1 MEKYLIVYGKY
12 EGMEASA
19 VNLLTAEISRYT
31 NSPPTVARANDTG
44 ADGLCGKDVVI
55 LGTLSDNRLLADKYG
70 SVADGDSEG
79 YAVEVGERD
88 GRNVIFIAAN
98 EMQGVYYGVVDFISS
113 YLPTVAPTLFP
124 NPNVKGAF
132 DAPFNRLM
140 PPFAIEK
147 RPCVRNRAI
156 WTWGHCILGYRK
168 FFENMSLVRL
178 NEVVIWNDCLP
189 INAKEIVRFAHSY
202 NIRVIWGFAWGWDTH
217 CAEFDIKKCFDPS
230 EVSAFADKTLE
241 YYEKELLP
249 SGADGIYFQSFTEL
263 PNDCINGINIADAV
277 TAWVNGIAGRL
288 FDKYPD
294 LEILF
299 GLHATSVARH
309 LDCIAGVDKRIR
321 IIWEDCGAFPY
332 NYNPS
337 KTDNYAAT
345 EAFTDRSATLRGSG
359 EKFGCVYK
367 GMTTLCWAAAVEGGR
382 DNSVVEIFE
391 HIDRRYV
398 LGENSAAEIDA
409 LCAERLPS
417 WKYYTAKWIKN
428 ADFAARLTRRISEKT
443 DTDADIQLL
452 VEYGA
457 FEKAIM
463 PPVALAAE
471 MLWQPCGETA
481 DIVERVMQ
489 SPFVKFP
496 QTCL

>member
-1 MEKYLIVYGKY
+1 MQKYIIVYGKY
-12 EGMEASA
+12 DGMEAAA
-19 VNLLTAEISRYT
+19 VNLLSAEISRYT
-31 NSPPTVARANDTG
+31 DSLPTVAQADDIRADE
-44 ADGLCGKDVVI
+44 LCGKDAVI
-55 LGTLSDNRLLADKYG
+55 VGTLSDNRLLADKYT
-70 SVADGDSEG
+70 SVAGDDGEG
-79 YAVEVGERD
+79 YAVEVAERD
-88 GRNVIFIAAN
+88 GGNVIFIAAN
-98 EMQGVYYGVVDFISS
+98 EMQGVYYGVVDFIST
-113 YLPTVAPTLFP
+113 YLPTVTPTLFP
-124 NPNVKGAF
+124 SPNIKGAF

-140 PPFAIEK
+140 PPYAVEK

-156 WTWGHCILGYRK
+156 WTWGHCILDYRK

-178 NEVVIWNDCLP
+178 NEIIIWNDCLP
-189 INAKEIVRFAHSY
+189 INAKEIVRYAHAY

-230 EVSAFADKTLE
+230 ELSAFADKTLE

-263 PNDCINGINIADAV
+263 STDCINGIGIADAV
-277 TAWVNGIAGRL
+277 TTWVNGIAGRL
-288 FDKYPD
+288 FDKHPD

-309 LDCIAGVDKRIR
+309 LDCIAKVDKRIR
-321 IIWEDCGAFPY
+321 IIWEDCGSFPY

-337 KTDNYAAT
+337 KTDNYDVT
-345 EAFTDRSATLRGSG
+345 ETFTDRIASLRGSG

-367 GMTTLCWAAAVEGGR
+367 GMTTLYWSAAVEGSR
-382 DNSVVEIFE
+382 DAHTVECFE

-409 LCAERLPS
+409 LFADRLPS
-417 WKYYTAKWIKN
+417 WKYYTAEWIKN
-428 ADFAARLTRRISEKT
+428 ADFAARLTRRISEAT
-443 DTDADIQLL
+443 HADADIQLL

-471 MLWQPCGETA
+471 MLWQPCGGTA
-481 DIVERVMQ
+481 EIIERVMQ
-489 SPFVKFP
+489 NPFVEMP
-496 QTCL
+496 